1 MDFVP
6 KEQFLYA
13 LYKLSEKK
21 SQWDKDQLIIQ
32 LWKWFNGVLTL
43 RSIEYKLYRMK
54 IQGFISEVNNYF
66 TRNPFFKDSRK
77 KIVSINRA
85 KILHYLKVNGL
96 KP

>member
-21 SQWDKDQLIIQ
+21 SQWDKDKLIIQ

-66 TRNPFFKDSRK
+66 IPNPFFKDSRK
-77 KIVSINRA
+77 KIIVIHRS
-85 KILHYLKVNGL
+85 KILYFLRKG
-96 KP
+96 